1 MELFASTL
9 VIPLAIFIVIKV
21 RKRMV
26 ARREIYTRIAQM
38 RQA

>member
-1 MELFASTL
+1 MELFASILGIPL
-9 VIPLAIFIVIKV
+9 VIFIAFKI
-21 RKRMV
+21 RKRIV